1 MENKVAKKIA
11 ILFSGNGSNLE
22 IIIKTLHQ
30 KAFKQAGAF
39 IQKEGLL
46 ISGIDKQYI
55 ECQDYPKIEVVL
67 ALSNRSNAYGIQRA
81 KTLGIPTQVLE
92 SKVYSSRESFDKDL
106 VEILQSFRIDL
117 CVLAGFMRVLTPYFV
132 ESIPC
137 INIHPSLLPLFKGA
151 RGIEESFNAP
161 MQLGG
166 VSVHYVSNELD
177 SGELIAQGV
186 LIKHKQENLQSYTQR
201 IHNLEHF
208 LYPLAILKVLYGD

>member
-1 MENKVAKKIA
+1 MAKKIA

-55 ECQDYPKIEVVL
+55 ECQDSPKIEVVL
-67 ALSNRSNAYGIQRA
+67 ALSNKSNAYGIQRA

-137 INIHPSLLPLFKGA
+137 INIHPSLLPLLK
-151 RGIEESFNAP
+151 
-161 MQLGG
+161 
-166 VSVHYVSNELD
+166 EL
-177 SGELIAQGV
+177 EA
-186 LIKHKQENLQSYTQR
+186 
-201 IHNLEHF
+201 
-208 LYPLAILKVLYGD
+208 